1 MLNKGVVRDTGISN
15 YSNSL
20 QGTVSMCIY
29 CNTKNY
35 RKIYKNHHGLIPTDS
50 DGRSYEIH
58 HIDGNHSNNDPDNL
72 TAITIQEH
80 YDIHYAQGDYGACYL
95 IASQRQL
102 LSHSELS
109 ALATLNN
116 QRRVANGTHPWTG
129 KDNNRRIRELNPEH
143 DKNSAELTTKRNLQK
158 IADGSH
164 NLLGKNNPVHKRI
177 ESGIHHTLGP
187 QHNLD
192 KLSNGVHPSQ
202 LKMSC
207 LCCHKTV
214 SSANYKRWH
223 GENCRLLEVLD

>member
-1 MLNKGVVRDTGISN
+1 
-15 YSNSL
+15 
-20 QGTVSMCIY
+20 MCIY
-29 CNTKNY
+29 CNTTNY
-35 RKIYKNHHGLIPTDS
+35 RKIYKNHHGLIPKDL

-58 HIDGNHSNNDPDNL
+58 HIDGNHSNNNPDNL

-116 QRRVANGTHPWTG
+116 RKRVSNGTHPFLRGEIQRAISQKRLANGTHNLLG
-129 KDNNRRIRELNPEH
+129 DNNPNHRRLA
-143 DKNSAELTTKRNLQK
+143 DKT
-158 IADGSH
+158 H
-164 NLLGKNNPVHKRI
+164 NFLGKNNHVHKKI
-177 ESGIHHTLGP
+177 ANGTYHTLGP

-192 KLSNGVHPSQ
+192 KLAAGTHPSQ

-207 LCCHKTV
+207 LCCRKTV

-223 GENCRLLEVLD
+223 GENCRLLKVLDQV